1 MKNHALSL
9 LIAASLGLA
18 GVVYTAPADA
28 QRYRGYDR
36 DYERNICDYCGTV
49 RSISRVSDR
58 GRRHNNGAI
67 ILGAVIG
74 GALGNQ
80 VGSGDGRRAATV
92 VGAIAGGAIANNASR
107 DRDYGRDHD
116 YDRGRRGGSHFRIS
130 VRMDGGRMHDFYQY
144 RAYGLRAGSRVE
156 IVDGEVLRLR

>member
-9 LIAASLGLA
+9 LIAAGLGLA
-18 GVVYTAPADA
+18 GAVYTAPVDA

-36 DYERNICDYCGTV
+36 DQDRNICDYCGTV
-49 RSISRVSDR
+49 RSITRVSDR

-92 VGAIAGGAIANNASR
+92 IGAVAGGAIANNATR
-107 DRDYGRDHD
+107 DQ
-116 YDRGRRGGSHFRIS
+116 DRGRSRGGSHFRIS

-144 RAYGLRAGSRVE
+144 RAHGLRAGSRVE
-156 IVDGEVLRLR
+156 IVNGEVLRLR